1 MHEMERHRAEQPFV
15 NPRRSKGAATMRSRP
30 ACRGRRTNNAS
41 TAVISPVFVQSE
53 MCSASTPCAARSPT
67 SISANSGKGLGRP
80 EGEPRHLLVPFG
92 YRRGV
97 MAAMRLAPRAS
108 EPILAKRDVNETA
121 PPKEAAHIALNWRS
135 LRARSGNGVVL
146 DQPSRSRRSRCP
158 TSPRST
164 TRERCQR
171 YRLCRLRRRASRSS

>member
-15 NPRRSKGAATMRSRP
+15 NPRRSKGAATMRSAPCVSRSANKQRLDRGHLASVRP
-30 ACRGRRTNNAS
+30 VGEVFGLDAVRGK
-41 TAVISPVFVQSE
+41 
-53 MCSASTPCAARSPT
+53 SPT

-97 MAAMRLAPRAS
+97 NGGDAARTAGS
-108 EPILAKRDVNETA
+108 EPILAKRDVNENG